1 MMRAMG
7 LAEFARLLGVPAPAR
22 DASFG
27 AVSTDTRT
35 LAPGS
40 LFVALRGENF
50 DGHDFVAEAVRRGA
64 AALLCSRPI
73 DASVPVLAVADTLVA
88 LGELGRFN
96 RELFTGTVVAL
107 TGSAGKTTTKEMI
120 AAILG
125 RQGVVLATAGNL
137 NNEIG
142 VPLTLLALHPALRY
156 AVIEMG
162 AAKPGDIRY
171 LGALVRPDVAVLTNA
186 LPAHLQGFGSLQAVA
201 ATKGEIYDALGPDGV
216 AVLNVDEPFA
226 DAWLARIGARTV
238 LRASARGAV
247 TADVRAEDVMMHE
260 GNASFRLVSA
270 AGAVRIALDVP
281 GVQQV
286 ANAVCAAAAAVALGL
301 GLDAIRDGLESLAP
315 VSGRMQRRVGARGCV
330 LIDDSYNANPGSVR
344 AAIDSLAT
352 FAGTRVLALGNM
364 AELGEQSRELH
375 REIGA
380 HARARG
386 IDRLVACGP
395 HADAVAE
402 GFGPGASALGSREA
416 VAAACREFDRAGS
429 VILVK
434 GSRSAGMEAVV
445 AALVEAESGAAG
457 TGRH

>member
-1 MMRAMG
+1 MMRAIG
-7 LAEFARLLGVPAPAR
+7 LAEFARFLGLPAPAH
-22 DASFG
+22 DVEFD

-35 LAPGS
+35 LAPGC

-64 AALLCSRPI
+64 GALLCSRPV
-73 DASVPVLAVADTLVA
+73 DAAVPVLQVADTLVA

-96 RELFTGTVVAL
+96 RSLFTGTVVAL

-125 RQGVVLATAGNL
+125 RAGAVLATAGNL

-201 ATKGEIYDALGPDGV
+201 TTKGEIYDALGPDGI

-247 TADVRAEDVMMHE
+247 DADVRAEDVMMHE
-260 GNASFRLVSA
+260 GNARFRLATA
-270 AGAVRIALDVP
+270 AGTVRIALGVP

-286 ANAVCAAAAAVALGL
+286 ANAVCAAAAALALGL
-301 GLDAIRDGLESLAP
+301 GPEAIRDGLESLTP
-315 VSGRMQRRVGARGCV
+315 VSGRMQRRRGARGCV

-352 FAGTRVLALGNM
+352 FEGMRVLVLGNM
-364 AELGEQSRELH
+364 AELGTLSRELH
-375 REIGA
+375 REAGA

-386 IDRLVACGP
+386 IERLLACGP
-395 HADAVAE
+395 HAAAVAE
-402 GFGPGASALGSREA
+402 GFGPGATVLDSREE
-416 VAAACREFDRAGS
+416 VAAACRELDRAGS

-445 AALVEAESGAAG
+445 AALVEAEPGAAG

>member
-1 MMRAMG
+1 MMRTMRLTE
-7 LAEFARLLGVPAPAR
+7 LAQVLGVPAPVR

-27 AVSTDTRT
+27 AVCTDTRT

-40 LFVALRGENF
+40 LFVALRGDNF

-64 AALLCSRPI
+64 AALLCSRAVP
-73 DASVPVLAVADTLVA
+73 AEVPVLVVADTLLA
-88 LGELGRFN
+88 LGEIGRFN
-96 RELFTGTVVAL
+96 RSLFPGSVVAL

-120 AAILG
+120 AAILARDG
-125 RQGVVLATAGNL
+125 AVLATASNL

-142 VPLTLLALHPALRY
+142 VPLTLLALHGALRY
-156 AVIEMG
+156 AVVEMG

-201 ATKGEIYDALGPDGV
+201 ETKGEIYEALGPGGI
-216 AVLNVDEPFA
+216 AVLNADEPFA

-247 TADVRAEDVMMHE
+247 DADVRAVDVAMQD
-260 GNASFRLVSA
+260 GAARFSLVTA
-270 AGAVRIALDVP
+270 AGAVRVALGVP

-286 ANAVCAAAAAVALGL
+286 ANAVCAAAAAMALGV
-301 GLDAIRDGLESLAP
+301 GLDAIRAGLESLAP
-315 VSGRMQRRVGARGCV
+315 VSGRMQRRAGARGCV

-344 AAIDSLAT
+344 AAIDSLAS
-352 FAGTRVLALGNM
+352 FGGTRVLALGNM
-364 AELGEQSRELH
+364 AELGAQSREMH
-375 REIGA
+375 REVGA

-386 IDRLVACGP
+386 IEHVFACGP

-402 GFGPGASALGSREA
+402 GFGCGAKALASREE
-416 VAAACREFDRAGS
+416 VAAACREFDRAGN

-445 AALVEAESGAAG
+445 AALVEAEPGTAG
-457 TGRH
+457 TETH

>member
-1 MMRAMG
+1 MRATR
-7 LAEFARLLGVPAPAR
+7 LAELARFLGVPAPPR
-22 DASFG
+22 DAAFG

-40 LFVALRGENF
+40 LFVALRGEHF

-64 AALLCSRPI
+64 AALLCSRPVE
-73 DASVPVLAVADTLVA
+73 AAVPVLVVADTLVA
-88 LGELGRFN
+88 LGQLGRFN

-125 RQGVVLATAGNL
+125 RDGPVLATAGNL

-162 AAKPGDIRY
+162 AGKPGDIRY

-186 LPAHLQGFGSLQAVA
+186 LPAHLEGFGSLQAVA
-201 ATKGEIYDALGPDGV
+201 ATKGEIYEALGPDGV

-226 DAWLARIGARTV
+226 EAWLARIGARTV
-238 LRASARGAV
+238 LRASAKGAV
-247 TADVRAEDVMMHE
+247 DADVRADDVSMHE
-260 GNASFRLVSA
+260 GSAVFRLVSA
-270 AGAVRIALDVP
+270 AGAVRVALGVP

-286 ANAVCAAAAAVALGL
+286 ANAVCAAAAAVALGV

-315 VSGRMQRRVGARGCV
+315 VSGRMQRRLGAHGCV

-352 FAGTRVLALGNM
+352 FDGTRVLVLGNM
-364 AELGEQSRELH
+364 AELGAQSRELH
-375 REIGA
+375 REAGV
-380 HARARG
+380 HARVRG
-386 IDRLVACGP
+386 IERVLACGP

-402 GFGPGASALGSREA
+402 GFGPGAVALASREE

-445 AALVEAESGAAG
+445 AALVEAQSGSAG

>member
-1 MMRAMG
+1 MMRAFG
-7 LAEFARLLGVPAPAR
+7 LAEFARFLGVPAPSR

-27 AVSTDTRT
+27 AVGTDTRT

-64 AALLCSRPI
+64 AALMCSHPVE
-73 DASVPVLAVADTLVA
+73 AAVPVLAVADTLVA
-88 LGELGRFN
+88 LGQLGRFN

-125 RQGVVLATAGNL
+125 RHGTVLATAGNL

-162 AAKPGDIRY
+162 AGKPGDIRY

-201 ATKGEIYDALGPDGV
+201 ATKGEIYEALGPDGV

-226 DAWLARIGARTV
+226 EAWLARIGARTV
-238 LRASARGAV
+238 LRASAQGAV
-247 TADVRAEDVMMHE
+247 DADVRAEDVSMHE
-260 GNASFRLVSA
+260 GCASFRLVSA
-270 AGAVRIALDVP
+270 AGAVRVALGVP

-286 ANAVCAAAAAVALGL
+286 ANAVCAAAAAVALGV
-301 GLDAIRDGLESLAP
+301 GMDAIRDGLESLAP
-315 VSGRMQRRVGARGCV
+315 VSGRMQRRLGAHGCV

-352 FAGTRVLALGNM
+352 FDGTRVLVLGNM
-364 AELGEQSRELH
+364 AELGAQSRELH
-375 REIGA
+375 REAGV

-386 IDRLVACGP
+386 IERVLACGP
-395 HADAVAE
+395 HADAVAD
-402 GFGPGASALGSREA
+402 GFGPGAVALASREE
-416 VAAACREFDRAGS
+416 VVAACREFDRAGS

-445 AALVEAESGAAG
+445 AALVEGQSGSAG